1 MNIIARIET
10 DFPEKFGIPRQSGLV
25 ETAKGVI
32 VFEPAYRNQDA
43 LKGIEGFD
51 YLWLLWQFEGVDRES
66 WSPMVRP
73 PRLGGN
79 EYVGVFAT
87 RSPFRPNAIG
97 LSSVKL
103 EKVLWDTDRGP
114 VLVVSGVDMRHN
126 TPIYDIKPY
135 LAYTDAHPEAKG
147 GFAGKVLDYK
157 LKVKFPEALLMQ
169 VPEERREEII
179 KLLEQDPRP
188 SYHNDPERVYGVCYA
203 EWNVKFQV
211 AEDVLKV
218 VGIENKKNGDIQK

>member
-10 DFPEKFGIPRQSGLV
+10 DFPEKFGIPRQSGLL

-32 VFEPAYRNQDA
+32 VFEPAYRSADA
-43 LKGIEGFD
+43 IKGIEGYD
-51 YLWLLWQFEGVDRES
+51 YLWLLWQFEGVERET

-87 RSPFRPNAIG
+87 RSPFRPNPIG

-103 EKVLWDTDRGP
+103 EKVVLDSDRGP
-114 VLVVSGVDMRHN
+114 LLYVSGVDMRHN

-135 LAYTDAHPEAKG
+135 LAYTDAHLDAKG
-147 GFAGKVLDYK
+147 GFAGGVLGYK
-157 LKVKFPEALLMQ
+157 LEVEFPEDLLAQ
-169 VPEERREEII
+169 SPVGRQDEII

-188 SYHNDPERVYGVCYA
+188 SYHNDPERVYGVRYA
-203 EWNVKFQV
+203 DWDVKFV
-211 AEDVLKV
+211 VREDVLKV
-218 VGIENKKNGDIQK
+218 VGIEII

>member
-1 MNIIARIET
+1 MNIIAKIET
-10 DFPEKFGIPRQSGLV
+10 DFPEKFGIPRQSGLLK
-25 ETAKGVI
+25 TAKGVI
-32 VFEPAYRNQDA
+32 VFEPAYRNADA
-43 LKGIEGFD
+43 LKGIEGYD
-51 YLWLLWQFEGVDRES
+51 YLWLLWQFEGVDREN

-103 EKVLWDTDRGP
+103 EEVLWDTDRGP
-114 VLVVSGVDMRHN
+114 LLVVSGVDMRHN

-135 LAYTDAHPEAKG
+135 LAYTDAHPEAKS
-147 GFAGKVLDYK
+147 GFAGNVLDYK
-157 LKVKFPEALLMQ
+157 LQVEFPIELLQ
-169 VPEERREEII
+169 KIPEDRRKEII

-188 SYHNDPERVYGVCYA
+188 SYHNDPERQYGVSY
-203 EWNVKFQV
+203 EKWNVKFKV
-211 AEDVLKV
+211 KEDVLWV
-218 VGIENKKNGDIQK
+218 VGVEE